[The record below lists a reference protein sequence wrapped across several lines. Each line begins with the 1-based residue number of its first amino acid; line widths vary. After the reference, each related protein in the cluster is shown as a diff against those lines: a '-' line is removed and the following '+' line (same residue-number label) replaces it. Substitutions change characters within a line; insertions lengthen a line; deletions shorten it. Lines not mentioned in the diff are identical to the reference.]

1 LAITRVGDLA
11 GTNSTNSRLIRGDAS
26 SLLNRMNLPRPGTF
40 LLALLTSLNV
50 LASPES
56 EMASAARNF
65 LAALSDEQ
73 KSTATFEFKSD
84 ERENWHFI
92 PKERKGVTLGTLK
105 PAQKHLAF
113 ALLQSGLSSRGFA
126 KATTIMSLE
135 QILQELEGPNRR
147 FPRDPELYHVS
158 LFGTPDPQGT
168 WGWRFEGH
176 HLSLNFTIVQGRFAG
191 GTPSFLGTNPA
202 EVRKGPRA
210 GLRVLAAEED
220 LARELL
226 TSLNPRQWKQALIQT
241 NAPDDILTVAN
252 RTADVGAAKGLAVSD
267 MNGAQKKLLNRLLEE
282 YVGRLRGDLAAA
294 DLARIDRAGRGR
306 IRFAWAGSVERGQ
319 RHYYRVHGPTFLLE
333 YDNTQNDAN
342 HVHAVWRDF
351 DNDFGRDLLKEHL
364 EHSHR
369 AR

>member
-1 LAITRVGDLA
+1 
-11 GTNSTNSRLIRGDAS
+11 LIVFLDS
-26 SLLNRMNLPRPGTF
+26 YFLNRMRLPIFPVA
-40 LLALLTSLNV
+40 LAALLTALHV
-50 LASPES
+50 YASPET
-56 EMASAARNF
+56 EMTDAAKNF
-65 LAALSDEQ
+65 LSALNDEQ
-73 KSTATFEFKSD
+73 KTIATFEFKSD

-92 PKERKGVTLGTLK
+92 PKDRKGITLGTLK
-105 PAQKHLAF
+105 PAQRHLAF
-113 ALLQSGLSSRGFA
+113 ALLQSGLSNRGLS
-126 KATTIMSLE
+126 KAVTIMSLE

-158 LFGTPDPQGT
+158 IFGTPDAQGT

-176 HLSLNFTIVQGRFAG
+176 HLSLNFTLAKGKFAS
-191 GTPSFLGTNPA
+191 GTPSFMGTNPA

-220 LARELL
+220 LARELM
-226 TSLNPRQWKQALIQT
+226 TSLNAGQQKHALIQT

-252 RTADVGAAKGLAVSD
+252 RTADVGKAQGLAFTE
-267 MNGAQKKLLNRLLEE
+267 MNAAQKKLLGRIIEE
-282 YVGRLRGDLAAA
+282 YVGRLRGDLAVA
-294 DLARIDRAGRGR
+294 DLSKIDAAGRSK
-306 IRFAWAGSVERGQ
+306 IRFAWAGSTQRGQ

-364 EHSHR
+364 EHSHKSK
-369 AR
+369 

>member
-1 LAITRVGDLA
+1 
-11 GTNSTNSRLIRGDAS
+11 
-26 SLLNRMNLPRPGTF
+26 MNLPRPGTF

-73 KSTATFEFKSD
+73 KATATFEFKSD

-252 RTADVGAAKGLAVSD
+252 RTADVGAAKGLAFSD
-267 MNGAQKKLLNRLLEE
+267 MTGTSPRRSGGGRPRPDRQGRTGQDPVRLGRFRRARAAPLLPRA
-282 YVGRLRGDLAAA
+282 RA
-294 DLARIDRAGRGR
+294 DLPARVRQHPERREPCPRRVA
-306 IRFAWAGSVERGQ
+306 RFRQ
-319 RHYYRVHGPTFLLE
+319 
-333 YDNTQNDAN
+333 
-342 HVHAVWRDF
+342 
-351 DNDFGRDLLKEHL
+351 
-364 EHSHR
+364 
-369 AR
+369 

>member
-1 LAITRVGDLA
+1 MRFPTLGSGV
-11 GTNSTNSRLIRGDAS
+11 
-26 SLLNRMNLPRPGTF
+26 
-40 LLALLTSLNV
+40 LALLTTLRAV
-50 LASPES
+50 ASAES
-56 EMASAARNF
+56 EMAAAARNF
-65 LAALSDEQ
+65 LAALPDEQ
-73 KSTATFEFKSD
+73 KATATFEFKSD

-92 PKERKGVTLGTLK
+92 PKERKGVTLGSLK

-126 KATTIMSLE
+126 KATTIMSIE
-135 QILQELEGPNRR
+135 QILQELEGPGRR

-158 LFGTPDPQGT
+158 IFGAPDPIGT

-176 HLSLNFTIVQGRFAG
+176 HLSLNFTIVAGRFAG

-220 LARELL
+220 IARELL
-226 TSLNPRQWKQALIQT
+226 LSLNPRQRSQALIQT

-252 RTADVGAAKGLAVSD
+252 RTADVGAARGLAFSD
-267 MNGAQKKLLNRLLEE
+267 MTGAQKRLLNRLIDE
-282 YVGRLRGDLAAA
+282 YVGRLRGDLAVA
-294 DLARIDRAGRGR
+294 DTARIDAASRGK
-306 IRFAWAGSVERGQ
+306 IRFAWAGSAERGQ

-351 DNDFGRDLLKEHL
+351 GNDFGRDLLKEHL
-364 EHSHR
+364 EASHR
-369 AR
+369 RR

>member
-1 LAITRVGDLA
+1 MRFPFMQTALVSLVSLVVAVRV
-11 GTNSTNSRLIRGDAS
+11 I
-26 SLLNRMNLPRPGTF
+26 
-40 LLALLTSLNV
+40 
-50 LASPES
+50 ASPET
-56 EMASAARNF
+56 EMTAAANNF
-65 LAALSDEQ
+65 LAALNDDQ
-73 KSTATFEFKSD
+73 KAVATFEFKSD

-92 PKERKGVTLGTLK
+92 PKDRKGITLGTLK
-105 PAQKHLAF
+105 PAQRHLAF
-113 ALLQSGLSSRGFA
+113 ALLQSGLSNRGFS

-158 LFGTPDPQGT
+158 IFGTPDAQGT
-168 WGWRFEGH
+168 WAWRFEGH
-176 HLSLNFTIVQGRFAG
+176 HLSLNFTLVKGKFAA
-191 GTPSFLGTNPA
+191 GTPSFMGTNPA

-220 LARELL
+220 LARDLM
-226 TSLNPRQWKQALIQT
+226 TSLSAPQQKQALIQT

-252 RTADVGAAKGLAVSD
+252 RTADVGMAQGLAYSE
-267 MNGAQKKLLNRLLEE
+267 MTAAQKKLLNRILEE
-282 YVGRLRGDLAAA
+282 YVGRLRGDLAVT
-294 DLARIDRAGRGR
+294 DLAKIDTAGRGK
-306 IRFAWAGSVERGQ
+306 IRFAWAGSLLRGQ

-364 EHSHR
+364 EHSHK
-369 AR
+369 AK